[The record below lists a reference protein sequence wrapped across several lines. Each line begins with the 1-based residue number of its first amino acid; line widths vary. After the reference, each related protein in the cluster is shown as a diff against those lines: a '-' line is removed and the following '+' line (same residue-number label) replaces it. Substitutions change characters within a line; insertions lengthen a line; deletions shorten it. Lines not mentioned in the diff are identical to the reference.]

1 MTGRGYRNLYRPVF
15 YRTAGGC
22 CVCSREMDDGGIK
35 HYNMH
40 EMCRNVLQCILQC
53 SLNVICIFIKKITIL
68 SLKRT
73 FLHKVEKC
81 VVL

>member
-1 MTGRGYRNLYRPVF
+1 MQN
-15 YRTAGGC
+15 
-22 CVCSREMDDGGIK
+22 REMDDGGIK

-53 SLNVICIFIKKITIL
+53 SLNVICIFIKKIAIL
-68 SLKRT
+68 SLKMT